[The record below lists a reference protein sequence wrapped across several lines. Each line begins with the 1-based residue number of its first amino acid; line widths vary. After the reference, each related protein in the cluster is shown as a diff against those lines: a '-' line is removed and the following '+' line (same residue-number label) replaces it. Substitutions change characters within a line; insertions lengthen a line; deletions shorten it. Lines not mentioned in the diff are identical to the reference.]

1 MNTIRS
7 GLLVVAASF
16 AISAQAQTTL
26 PLFAAESLRPAL
38 DEVAAAYPAA
48 SVQVQYGNSAA
59 LRDRIAAGERPALFA
74 SANVDYPHSLSLKG
88 LAGPVKR
95 FARDQGAELG
105 LVLVDGSSEEAW
117 YFAQFILSPEGQAIL
132 AKHGFSRGAS
142 ALAAAQ
148 K

>member
-1 MNTIRS
+1 MNCIRS
-7 GLLVVAASF
+7 TVFVAAAAFSLS
-16 AISAQAQTTL
+16 AYAQATL
-26 PLFAAESLRPAL
+26 PLFAADSLRPAL

-48 SVQVQYGNSAA
+48 RVQVQYGNPVA

-74 SANVDYPHSLSLKG
+74 SANVDYPHSLTLQG

-95 FARDQGAELG
+95 FARDRNTEFG

-132 AKHGFSRGAS
+132 AKHGFARGGS
-142 ALAAAQ
+142 ALAVAR
-148 K
+148 

>member
-1 MNTIRS
+1 MNSLRS
-7 GLLVVAASF
+7 ALLAVAASF

-26 PLFAAESLRPAL
+26 PFFAAESLRPAL
-38 DEVAAAYPAA
+38 DEIAANYVAAR
-48 SVQVQYGNSAA
+48 VEIRYGNSAA

-74 SANVDYPHSLSLKG
+74 SANVDYPHSLTLQG

-95 FARDQGAELG
+95 FARDRNAELG
-105 LVLVDGSSEEAW
+105 LVLIDGSSEEAW

-132 AKHGFSRGAS
+132 AKHGFSRGGS
-142 ALAAAQ
+142 ALTAS

>member
-1 MNTIRS
+1 MNSIRNA
-7 GLLVVAASF
+7 LLAVAASF

-26 PLFAAESLRPAL
+26 PFFAAESLRPAL

-48 SVQVQYGNSAA
+48 RVQVQYGSPVA

-74 SANVDYPHSLSLKG
+74 SANVDYPHSLTRQG

-95 FARDQGAELG
+95 FARDRHAELG
-105 LVLVDGSSEEAW
+105 LVLIDGSSEEAW

-142 ALAAAQ
+142 ALTAS